1 LFKKNEPN
9 EFYNLVYHKVN
20 DSWTTS
26 VFLLK
31 KDLNPNIKNR
41 PFETIEKIT
50 GQLKVPNK
58 TQKTA
63 AECFQ
68 FYTEIRCD
76 GSCPGACDG
85 LKCEKGVCY
94 YIGIA
99 QVSCGGGFQ
108 TSTTPIDYPNTDN
121 NNTGGGS
128 YTDFVFKPNT
138 LKNLDINDPN
148 YVNLW
153 NTVNVWT
160 ALDGTEI
167 LFFRYD
173 AQNMIF
179 FDATIQYQIDNN
191 WSSESAVIANSL
203 RKAKFENPDSNF
215 DVEASFKSP
224 FNIDKSSIKDVTA
237 EDKKFNSVYEAL
249 TDSPAFKK
257 LFLDLFDNNN
267 KRFNV
272 KFEIIENLDIN
283 LKKIDGFC
291 KPINQN
297 NVIIQIN
304 KQILTSTGLRPMTN
318 IEIAKTILHECVHAY
333 LAIKGKYPDAGL
345 TTIPSVENM
354 TFTEVLKA
362 TRPGTG
368 AQHDFMYK
376 NMVPT
381 MQKILTEIR
390 DSVTSSTTRATVES
404 IRLQPNFYTNPKN
417 TILWNWNSYFYY
429 LSLKGLQ
436 DTEAFK
442 ISFPANTDKF
452 ELLLEYNFFGHKHLK
467 N

>member
-442 ISFPANTDKF
+442 ISFPANTDQF

>member
-1 LFKKNEPN
+1 
-9 EFYNLVYHKVN
+9 
-20 DSWTTS
+20 
-26 VFLLK
+26 
-31 KDLNPNIKNR
+31 
-41 PFETIEKIT
+41 
-50 GQLKVPNK
+50 
-58 TQKTA
+58 
-63 AECFQ
+63 
-68 FYTEIRCD
+68 
-76 GSCPGACDG
+76 
-85 LKCEKGVCY
+85 
-94 YIGIA
+94 
-99 QVSCGGGFQ
+99 
-108 TSTTPIDYPNTDN
+108 
-121 NNTGGGS
+121 
-128 YTDFVFKPNT
+128 
-138 LKNLDINDPN
+138 
-148 YVNLW
+148 
-153 NTVNVWT
+153 
-160 ALDGTEI
+160 
-167 LFFRYD
+167 
-173 AQNMIF
+173 
-179 FDATIQYQIDNN
+179 
-191 WSSESAVIANSL
+191 
-203 RKAKFENPDSNF
+203 
-215 DVEASFKSP
+215 
-224 FNIDKSSIKDVTA
+224 
-237 EDKKFNSVYEAL
+237 
-249 TDSPAFKK
+249 
-257 LFLDLFDNNN
+257 
-267 KRFNV
+267 
-272 KFEIIENLDIN
+272 
-283 LKKIDGFC
+283 
-291 KPINQN
+291 
-297 NVIIQIN
+297 
-304 KQILTSTGLRPMTN
+304 MTN